1 MQKGVLITFV
11 TSVNYPIIANVV
23 EQVGSLVLEN
33 PYVISTSKEKVKVK
47 DENGNVIKDENGND
61 VEREE
66 VKVSLFKFPPLAA
79 PNVNSVMVLSSNVIL
94 SYEPSN
100 DILQEYL
107 RLTKPVAQQTTNQP
121 AT

>member
-33 PYVISTSKEKVKVK
+33 PYVISTGKERVKV
-47 DENGNVIKDENGND
+47 KDENGND

-66 VKVSLFKFPPLAA
+66 VKVNLFKFPPLAS

-107 RLTKPVAQQTTNQP
+107 RLTKPVTQQTTNQS